1 MKRFSKFLALL
12 IGLAAIVSCD
22 SSDDSPTPTPTP
34 TIVTFK
40 ATLTPVDGTG
50 SAASGDATLLFNQ
63 TAKTFEIT
71 VNFTGLTPIHGH
83 IHAADGTIIFPFPD
97 ATVSTSPI
105 KISSAINDAQ
115 IVELMANHY
124 YVNLHT
130 VAFPDGEIKGTLI
143 KGGTTGGGGGGG
155 GGY

>member
-1 MKRFSKFLALL
+1 MKRLVLFSVLL
-12 IGLAAIVSCD
+12 CAFFVVISC
-22 SSDDSPTPTPTP
+22 SNGNDDNDPAPTPV
-34 TIVTFK
+34 IVTF
-40 ATLTPVDGTG
+40 AANLTPVAGTG
-50 SAASGDATLLFNQ
+50 STAYGDATLKFNQ

-71 VNFTGLTPIHGH
+71 VNFTGLTPMAGH
-83 IHAADGTIIFPFPD
+83 IHGADGAIVFPFPD

-105 KISSAINDAQ
+105 KLSFAINDAQ

-130 VAFPDGEIKGTLI
+130 GAFPAGEISGILI
-143 KGGTTGGGGGGG
+143 KTGTSGGGGG